1 MFDLLNNLI
10 ANFIPVS
17 NNQID
22 TLYHTKKRRIIQS
35 VSSLLLLVLIAG
47 NLSFANKV
55 RGQNN
60 SQELAVEIIKL
71 TNQERAKNNLAPL
84 APNAQLLKAAL
95 AKADK
100 IFAEQYFSHNSLD
113 GIKFSTWVKEE
124 DYRYLII
131 GENLAL
137 GFDNPE
143 AVIKAWM
150 DSPDHRANILNPRF
164 KDIGLAVMESD
175 FNGEKT
181 KVIVQYFGATA
192 NTTLSENLFTGSGFL
207 TEGFI
212 ATA

>member
-1 MFDLLNNLI
+1 MFDSYNNSL
-10 ANFIPVS
+10 PSTTLTV
-17 NNQID
+17 D

-35 VSSLLLLVLIAG
+35 ISGLLLVMLIVG
-47 NLSFANKV
+47 NISFANKV
-55 RGQNN
+55 KGQNN
-60 SQELAVEIIKL
+60 SQELAVEIINL
-71 TNQERAKNNLAPL
+71 TNQERAKNNLPPL
-84 APNAQLLKAAL
+84 TPNAQLLKAAL

-113 GIKFSTWVKEE
+113 GVKFSTWVKEE
-124 DYRYLII
+124 DYRYLIV

-137 GFDNPE
+137 GFDKPE
-143 AVIKAWM
+143 AVLEAWM
-150 DSPDHRANILNPRF
+150 KSENHRANILNPRF
-164 KDIGLAVMESD
+164 RDIGLAVMESD

-192 NTTLSENLFTGSGFL
+192 NTTLSENLYTGSSFL

>member
-1 MFDLLNNLI
+1 MFDSYNNLTL
-10 ANFIPVS
+10 ASTNSV
-17 NNQID
+17 D

-35 VSSLLLLVLIAG
+35 VSGLVLLVLIAG

-137 GFDNPE
+137 GFDNPKV
-143 AVIKAWM
+143 VIKAWM

-164 KDIGLAVMESD
+164 RDIGLVVMESD

-192 NTTLSENLFTGSGFL
+192 NTTLSENLYTGSGFL

>member
-1 MFDLLNNLI
+1 MFDSYNNPELQQTDS
-10 ANFIPVS
+10 V
-17 NNQID
+17 D
-22 TLYHTKKRRIIQS
+22 TLYHTKKYRIIQS
-35 VSSLLLLVLIAG
+35 ISGLLLVVLIVS

-60 SQELAVEIIKL
+60 SQGLAVEIINL

-84 APNAQLLKAAL
+84 APNAQLLKAAQ

-113 GIKFSTWVKEE
+113 GIKFSAWVREE
-124 DYRYLII
+124 NYRYLIV

-150 DSPDHRANILNPRF
+150 ESPDHRANILNPRF
-164 KDIGLAVMESD
+164 KDIGLVVMENN
-175 FNGEKT
+175 FNGKKT

-192 NTTLSENLFTGSGFL
+192 NTVLSENLYTGSGFL